1 MRSWRCAGKRPNAS
15 TRRTRRAVR
24 GNRGEASSG
33 IVPEI
38 WVGSL
43 ADYNAGVLHGV
54 WLDATLEPDELAAAV
69 QFMLRH
75 SHEPDAEEYGV
86 FDYDGFGE
94 AASLLGEYP
103 SLESVSKVAQG
114 ILEHGPAFAAWA
126 AYVGPEQAEQLDRFE

>member
-69 QFMLRH
+69 QFMLRN
-75 SHEPDAEEYGV
+75 SHEET
-86 FDYDGFGE
+86 
-94 AASLLGEYP
+94 
-103 SLESVSKVAQG
+103 
-114 ILEHGPAFAAWA
+114 
-126 AYVGPEQAEQLDRFE
+126 